1 MPLHDISSTITYGR
15 YLSSY
20 GPGASSFR
28 GPQSRPF
35 WFWIT
40 EAELANQPGLEQW
53 RAEALANA
61 IGWAARATKPEILT

>member
-1 MPLHDISSTITYGR
+1 MRHDIASTITYGH
-15 YLSSY
+15 YFSSY

-35 WFWIT
+35 WFWMT
-40 EAELANQPGLEQW
+40 EADQANRPGLEQW